1 MRALRFS
8 FLLLFTHRAASSDG
22 IEFSAKQ
29 VKLVQEQAADLM
41 YWSQALLSGKTAFF
55 SRTSLR
61 GSDRKIH
68 NAGSDSGGSQPFGDT
83 LAFDYAPSY
92 GVHVDGM
99 QFDAELREAMRATSF
114 LDKHKVRFPPPY
126 HTFALP
132 PETKIVVVQLNRTQL
147 SKLQLC
153 CLDMRLSWPRT
164 CDVTIMSTF
173 VSGYENMHMLAH
185 SAFVGAITPTTC
197 REVST
202 STMENAS
209 DEMSHAKC
217 AFQV

>member
-8 FLLLFTHRAASSDG
+8 FLLLFIHRAASSDG

-29 VKLVQEQAADLM
+29 VTLVQEQAADLM

-132 PETKIVVVQLNRTQL
+132 PETHCGCAIKQDTAVEIATMLFGHAPFLAAHLRRDDYEHFCFGVRKHAHAGTQRI
-147 SKLQLC
+147 C
-153 CLDMRLSWPRT
+153 WC
-164 CDVTIMSTF
+164 
-173 VSGYENMHMLAH
+173 N
-185 SAFVGAITPTTC
+185 
-197 REVST
+197 
-202 STMENAS
+202 N
-209 DEMSHAKC
+209 SHH
-217 AFQV
+217 V